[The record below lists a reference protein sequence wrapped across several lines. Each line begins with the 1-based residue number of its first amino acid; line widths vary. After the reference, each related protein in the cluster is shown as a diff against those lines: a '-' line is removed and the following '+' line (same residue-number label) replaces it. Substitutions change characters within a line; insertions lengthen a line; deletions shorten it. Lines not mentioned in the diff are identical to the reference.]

1 MKSND
6 NITVNLDTVGAIAYL
21 NQIGYPHD
29 FKDEESIDKAFI
41 ICSKDYLSGKINT
54 LIYCSVIN
62 KLFYI
67 DVIKFQ
73 IKLSEQNLDSLL
85 NNLSE
90 LQYYE
95 LINDQNKIR
104 KCHDELNQYLAIKNR
119 E

>member
-6 NITVNLDTVGAIAYL
+6 NITVNLDTKSAIDYL
-21 NQIGYPHD
+21 HQIGFPD
-29 FKDEESIDKAFI
+29 NFQNEESISKALI
-41 ICSKDYLSGKINT
+41 VCSNDYLSGKINT
-54 LIYCSVIN
+54 LLFCSVIN
-62 KLFYI
+62 KIFFI

-73 IKLSEQNLDSLL
+73 IEINSQSLYSLL

-95 LINDQNKIR
+95 LTNDHHKIDSCL
-104 KCHDELNQYLAIKNR
+104 KELNLYLSTKNR